1 MAPRTDAPTY
11 GADLYSHSAIVDP
24 YPHYAAMRALGPVV
38 WLSRHRVF
46 ALTRYVDCKATLLD
60 DGIFRSGRGVALNP
74 IANRLSRGTT
84 LNSDDEEHGSRRRLV
99 AHRLTPR
106 ALRTMRDD
114 IETQAV
120 AIVDRAVARGTVDGV
135 ADIASALPLS
145 VVPDLIGWPED
156 GREHLLEWAGATFD
170 GLGPTNRRSAHSTF
184 GVASMMAFARRTVR
198 QRALTPG
205 SLGADILDAVDAG
218 TIDERAARALMVDY
232 LGPSL
237 DTTISAISGAL
248 HLLATHSAQWDL
260 LRADPS
266 LVNATVNEVVRYVS
280 PIRAFA
286 RWVARD
292 TEIAGTRVRAGQ
304 RVLVLFASAN
314 RDELAWDEPD
324 RFDIRRDAAHQLGFG
339 HGTHGCA
346 GQGLARLETSA
357 ILRALLERVE
367 RIEPAGEPEWAINNI
382 IRRHQRLPL
391 TLAPIRPDHT
401 TPDRDRGECA

>member
-1 MAPRTDAPTY
+1 VIARPDVPTY
-11 GADLYSHSAIVDP
+11 GADLYSRSAIVDP

-38 WLSRHRVF
+38 WLSRHRAF
-46 ALTRYVDCKATLLD
+46 ALVRYADCKATLLD
-60 DGIFRSGRGVALNP
+60 DGTFRSGRGVALNP
-74 IANRLSRGTT
+74 VANRLSRGTT
-84 LNSDDEEHGSRRRLV
+84 LNSDGEEHDSRRRLV

-106 ALRTMRDD
+106 ALRTMKDD
-114 IETQAV
+114 IEAQAA
-120 AIVDRAVARGTVDGV
+120 AIVDRAVAQRQVDGV

-145 VVPDLIGWPED
+145 VVPDLIGWPEQ

-170 GLGPTNRRSAHSTF
+170 GLGPINLRSTRSTV
-184 GVASMMAFARRTVR
+184 GVASMMAFARRAVQ

-205 SLGADILDAVDAG
+205 SLGADVLDAVDAG
-218 TIDERAARALMVDY
+218 TIDERAARALMIDY

-248 HLLATHSAQWDL
+248 HLLATHPEQWDL

-266 LVNATVNEVVRYVS
+266 LVNATVNEVVRFES

-292 TEIAGTRVRAGQ
+292 TVIAGAPVRAGK
-304 RVLVLFASAN
+304 RVLVIYASAN
-314 RDELAWDEPD
+314 RDEREWDQPD

-346 GQGLARLETSA
+346 GQGLARLETTA
-357 ILRALLERVE
+357 ILRALLERVR
-367 RIEPAGEPEWAINNI
+367 RIVPAGDPTWAVNNI
-382 IRRHQRLPL
+382 IRRHERLPL
-391 TLAPIRPDHT
+391 ELVPA
-401 TPDRDRGECA
+401 